1 MPSQHGSSAHS
12 SNVPQSHSSSSSM
25 TLLPQLRR
33 NSICERG
40 QKQTKRSNAGRIL
53 RKGGGAGSKQSV
65 QLQLHGVFAS
75 HSTAQGAKTKFQR
88 SFSLLPNQTN
98 LYSCLLFRS
107 SRSPPIDLL
116 GDGRAVAK
124 RLCRV
129 CARQRQ
135 RGKGR
140 GTRGGGDFAASLTS
154 LGLLSKQSPW
164 PVRSASI

>member
-40 QKQTKRSNAGRIL
+40 QKQTKRSASGRIY
-53 RKGGGAGSKQSV
+53 KGGGGK
-65 QLQLHGVFAS
+65 AS
-75 HSTAQGAKTKFQR
+75 RGIRKSLICRTGQNKIPAK
-88 SFSLLPNQTN
+88 FS
-98 LYSCLLFRS
+98 
-107 SRSPPIDLL
+107 
-116 GDGRAVAK
+116 AVAK
-124 RLCRV
+124 PNESLFGLALSPYRFVGRWAGCRQEIV
-129 CARQRQ
+129 QSVP
-135 RGKGR
+135 GKGKEE
-140 GTRGGGDFAASLTS
+140 GEGAWGEGDFAASLTS

>member
-53 RKGGGAGSKQSV
+53 RGLGKQSV

-88 SFSLLPNQTN
+88 SFPLLPNQTN

-135 RGKGR
+135 RGWGR
-140 GTRGGGDFAASLTS
+140 GTRCGGVVGI
-154 LGLLSKQSPW
+154 LLHLSPHW
-164 PVRSASI
+164 AC

>member
-88 SFSLLPNQTN
+88 SFPLLPNQTN

-124 RLCRV
+124 RLYRV

-135 RGKGR
+135 REEGR